1 MLQMEVCEYNHWL
14 AYLSIEAD
22 EHNQAINRAKHR

>member
-1 MLQMEVCEYNHWL
+1 MEVWEYNHWL

-22 EHNQAINRAKHR
+22 EQNQAINKAKYK